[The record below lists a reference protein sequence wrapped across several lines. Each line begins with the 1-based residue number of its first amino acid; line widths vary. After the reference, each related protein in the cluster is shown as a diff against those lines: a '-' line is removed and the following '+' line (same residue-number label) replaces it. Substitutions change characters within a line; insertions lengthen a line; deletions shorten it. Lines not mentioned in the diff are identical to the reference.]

1 MKQSFRALD
10 KTIQNKMLSHIMDD
24 VRISAALINCFFC
37 IKKSDSDDDEIII
50 EEMLKKLNKKN
61 ELEKYLKMKNINR
74 SFQRLT
80 ENDLDDFP
88 KFDVQLIKTY
98 ITFGWYQL
106 SQGLGYLSEHLESNH
121 GYEILF
127 DRECCDENNEVK
139 LIACLLQSRHKNRET
154 YSVFIR
160 YKPGTNCVEG
170 IQAYICSCL
179 SGHRTCGS
187 CSHVAAII
195 FYLAYAKYLEEPSKK
210 PGFMLNSFLHE
221 DIVDSDGEDYL
232 INEKE
237 VNNDEKNK
245 EAEFDTLEIDETDE
259 ICKTIISISSDVKP
273 TEENSSSSKN
283 KKNTRALSKSQ
294 SQSVNLSQFKHT
306 LVKVSNSLSFREF
319 IKRIP
324 SNGGNVEVLI
334 EDFYDYNC
342 YESVEKYQKLKMVNT
357 CTIDYMLFSIWCV
370 TKLSE
375 NAEKKFK
382 LFKKSECKVLQYLH
396 KISSLI
402 EKLQWNRVKSLWIL
416 LILKLK
422 PENLEFSLFG
432 TEYRFFV
439 QYFLVFQEI
448 YFVCHKCKKEVARSI
463 KELLFLKDSSDRFF
477 IHQDPKEF
485 CAQCNQ
491 PVNGKFRLDPFYI
504 IISANDDFYINSNSL
519 QDIPLT
525 INIIDKTFNLLFFT
539 FGGNSNG
546 IEHFRSIFYIN
557 RSFYVVDDLN
567 KDLKRKL
574 SSNAKL
580 SQCVYYLAE

>member
-88 KFDVQLIKTY
+88 KIDVQLIKTY

-106 SQGLGYLSEHLESNH
+106 SQGLGYLSEHFESNH

-195 FYLAYAKYLEEPSKK
+195 FYLAYAKYLEEPLKK

-221 DIVDSDGEDYL
+221 DLVDSDG
-232 INEKE
+232 
-237 VNNDEKNK
+237 
-245 EAEFDTLEIDETDE
+245 
-259 ICKTIISISSDVKP
+259 
-273 TEENSSSSKN
+273 
-283 KKNTRALSKSQ
+283 
-294 SQSVNLSQFKHT
+294 
-306 LVKVSNSLSFREF
+306 
-319 IKRIP
+319 
-324 SNGGNVEVLI
+324 
-334 EDFYDYNC
+334 
-342 YESVEKYQKLKMVNT
+342 
-357 CTIDYMLFSIWCV
+357 
-370 TKLSE
+370 
-375 NAEKKFK
+375 
-382 LFKKSECKVLQYLH
+382 
-396 KISSLI
+396 
-402 EKLQWNRVKSLWIL
+402 
-416 LILKLK
+416 
-422 PENLEFSLFG
+422 
-432 TEYRFFV
+432 
-439 QYFLVFQEI
+439 
-448 YFVCHKCKKEVARSI
+448 
-463 KELLFLKDSSDRFF
+463 
-477 IHQDPKEF
+477 
-485 CAQCNQ
+485 
-491 PVNGKFRLDPFYI
+491 
-504 IISANDDFYINSNSL
+504 DD
-519 QDIPLT
+519 
-525 INIIDKTFNLLFFT
+525 
-539 FGGNSNG
+539 
-546 IEHFRSIFYIN
+546 
-557 RSFYVVDDLN
+557 
-567 KDLKRKL
+567 
-574 SSNAKL
+574 
-580 SQCVYYLAE
+580 